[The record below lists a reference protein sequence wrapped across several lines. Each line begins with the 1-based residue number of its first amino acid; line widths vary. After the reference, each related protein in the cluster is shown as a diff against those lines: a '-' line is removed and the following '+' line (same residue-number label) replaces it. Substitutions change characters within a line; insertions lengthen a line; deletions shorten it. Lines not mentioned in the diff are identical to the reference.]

1 MGEKKIK
8 PSSKLAFEPEN
19 STNLVPPLHFDSR
32 QNSSDPITPSSYQ
45 FLDRMSLPKS
55 DQANEHS
62 DPLQRLEVETTSTTS
77 VPISFPYYYIDEA
90 NQSFDTF
97 NLLHA
102 GSDTQ
107 EQPTYK
113 NTTHNITQSPNLVKD
128 SNKAVIGGL
137 QVEKG
142 SGSPESISR
151 LQEISNDAFNPVPK
165 RFSQFITEQQQFN
178 PKPLDELTSNSTS
191 IGTDSEASALA
202 KNRKKSSSSMQRGK
216 HSPTISY
223 GMKSSGL
230 KSTGNSVFNNKIIRE
245 QSNSVESQATIFSTR
260 PDEQTRSNQELYRT
274 ATDNSSLKRRKA
286 IRSREGGFLYRMK
299 LRMKKFF
306 RKLKL
311 NKFKRTV
318 SSKRTGSIRVKNRTL
333 RRKQRSNPKNKNVQR
348 YLSISAPV
356 NNPNLGIHG
365 ATKVSTL
372 DNALKYEAG
381 AQLPPGQ
388 FATPATNNGTLK
400 MNHLSQYIDQQQGL
414 YLNNLDNKANSIN
427 YGRSPSI
434 KVKDQDL
441 YDQIKEISLSES
453 SSIPPPVPKHGTN
466 QTILGNYEDLVQLW
480 RNYLIFVVLKRIQ
493 LRQEI
498 SYFQNLLVGQ
508 ESRSVKPSIGSRLSM
523 YSIQEQN
530 NENEDEANDD
540 SSNESTLSDM
550 DEVDMESDDGSNT
563 ISEASEIETIH
574 GGSVIEDDGK
584 AYAYMDAT
592 TEKFNRKYNRQSV
605 LGEMLDYNS
614 DGTELVSSSQ
624 ISSVPDPIEIGK
636 QYGTKLSRS
645 LSSMSSTN
653 KSPIRRSTGY
663 QMGLN
668 MAR

>member
-1 MGEKKIK
+1 MEKNPINS
-8 PSSKLAFEPEN
+8 SSKFSGSKNL
-19 STNLVPPLHFDSR
+19 NLVPPSHFESR
-32 QNSSDPITPSSYQ
+32 QISSDPITPSSYQ

-55 DQANEHS
+55 NSASEKS

-107 EQPTYK
+107 EQPVYK
-113 NTTHNITQSPNLVKD
+113 NTTHNISQSPKPTKD
-128 SNKAVIGGL
+128 SNKAIIGGI

-142 SGSPESISR
+142 SASPESISR

-165 RFSQFITEQQQFN
+165 RFSQFITEQQQYN
-178 PKPLDELTSNSTS
+178 PKPLDDLTSNTTS
-191 IGTDSEASALA
+191 IGTDSEASAMA
-202 KNRKKSSSSMQRGK
+202 RRKKKSSSSMQRGK
-216 HSPTISY
+216 HSPTLSY
-223 GMKSSGL
+223 GMRSSGHSL
-230 KSTGNSVFNNKIIRE
+230 FDNKLIKE
-245 QSNSVESQATIFSTR
+245 VSNSAESQATIFSTR
-260 PDEQTRSNQELYRT
+260 ADEQTKSNQELNRT
-274 ATDNSSLKRRKA
+274 NTDTSSLRRRKA
-286 IRSREGGFLYRMK
+286 IRSKEGGFFYRLK
-299 LRMKKFF
+299 LRMKKFL

-311 NKFKRTV
+311 NKFKRTA
-318 SSKRTGSIRVKNRTL
+318 SSKRTGSIRVKSKTL
-333 RRKQRSNPKNKNVQR
+333 KRKQRSKPKNKNVSR
-348 YLSISAPV
+348 LLTISAPL
-356 NNPNLGIHG
+356 NNPELGVRG

-388 FATPATNNGTLK
+388 FATPATNNATLK

-414 YLNNLDNKANSIN
+414 YLTNMDKKANSIN

-434 KVKDQDL
+434 KITDQNL
-441 YDQIKEISLSES
+441 YDQIKEIPVSES
-453 SSIPPPVPKHGTN
+453 SSIPPPVPKHGNN
-466 QTILGNYEDLVQLW
+466 QTVLGSYEDLVDLW

-498 SYFQNLLVGQ
+498 SYFQKLLVGQ
-508 ESRSVKPSIGSRLSM
+508 EVRATKPSIGSKFSM

-530 NENEDEANDD
+530 YEYDNEELTSETSDSESGSEIEADID
-540 SSNESTLSDM
+540 SD
-550 DEVDMESDDGSNT
+550 T
-563 ISEASEIETIH
+563 ISEASDIETIPD
-574 GGSVIEDDGK
+574 GTLIDDDVK
-584 AYAYMDAT
+584 VFAYTDAT

-624 ISSVPDPIEIGK
+624 ISSVPDPIDISK

-653 KSPIRRSTGY
+653 KSPMRRSAGY